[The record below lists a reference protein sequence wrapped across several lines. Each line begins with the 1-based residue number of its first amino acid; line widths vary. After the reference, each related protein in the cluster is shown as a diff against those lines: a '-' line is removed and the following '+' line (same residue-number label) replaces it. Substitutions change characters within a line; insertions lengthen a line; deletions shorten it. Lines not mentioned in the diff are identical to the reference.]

1 MGISL
6 HSATPAEVTLV
17 EETLDTVQV
26 NDAQMMR
33 LIADK
38 AYDSAPL
45 RKRLAEQ
52 NIEQITPHKRNRVKK
67 KLQDGRPLRRY
78 KRRWIIERT
87 IRLARQLPSHRH
99 PVRPL
104 YQPIHHIRSHRLHH
118 HHNEV
123 HGLMKPL
130 LVYPLHTNKKR
141 AMTITIIARYTHSN
155 RVLPKTRRRIP
166 SRTSD
171 KPETIPCRPLG
182 QSVDFLASFDQ
193 L

>member
-1 MGISL
+1 MVVADGQGIPVGISL

-45 RKRLAEQ
+45 HKRLAEQ

-67 KLQDGRPLRRY
+67 KLQDGRPPRRY

-130 LVYPLHTNKKR
+130 LDFSFCLGVFLR
-141 AMTITIIARYTHSN
+141 FF
-155 RVLPKTRRRIP
+155 
-166 SRTSD
+166 SRGFHLSIR
-171 KPETIPCRPLG
+171 ER
-182 QSVDFLASFDQ
+182 
-193 L
+193 

>member
-1 MGISL
+1 
-6 HSATPAEVTLV
+6 V

-45 RKRLAEQ
+45 HKRLAEQ

-130 LVYPLHTNKKR
+130 LASRGPNIEIFLQS
-141 AMTITIIARYTHSN
+141 AG
-155 RVLPKTRRRIP
+155 VLDALSGLAKLEW
-166 SRTSD
+166 
-171 KPETIPCRPLG
+171 KGEMGLG
-182 QSVDFLASFDQ
+182 
-193 L
+193 